1 MNITGINFKFTMIS
15 ISEDHTFDH
24 TSEWDMPFEG
34 DDLVITEIVREE
46 IHTKI
51 CKYPLDQEIISQ
63 FKALI
68 DKYGITDWAGKTPSS
83 PKIIEPG
90 KSGTV
95 RILTLRYDDGTESGI
110 TFREADGNTG
120 NEASSEFSKL
130 LFDLTKDD
138 KKLSEEVTYPT
149 LKECRNLKEKHGP
162 VVAVETSS
170 FSSGMMYNSNVW
182 YRQLI
187 EKIADKEG
195 FVRVTLRRQQGNLP
209 EQTDTKEVASDIL
222 DKVQEI
228 SDKENLPVWH
238 YTAIDPSIPPE
249 VVVMDY
255 SASSNINVYYDDTL
269 ITGAP
274 KIKRTIGESACKMG
288 GKEVDKAISE
298 LIKECVAASGANIEV
313 STANPYLAPATQ
325 GGMPVTPSAV
335 NGFMGMGMFMSMNQ
349 AKRTP
354 APDTSEPA
362 PSGPWDCPCGKTG
375 NTGKF
380 CPECG
385 NPRC

>member
-1 MNITGINFKFTMIS
+1 MTITGINFKFTMIS

-95 RILTLRYDDGTESGI
+95 RLLTLRYDDGTESGI

-187 EKIADKEG
+187 EKIPDKEG

-222 DKVQEI
+222 TKVQEI

-238 YTAIDPSIPPE
+238 YAAIDPSIPPE
-249 VVVMDY
+249 YVVMDY

-269 ITGAP
+269 ISGAP

-349 AKRTP
+349 AKQTP

-380 CPECG
+380 CPECA

>member
-1 MNITGINFKFTMIS
+1 MNITGINFKFTLIN

-24 TSEWDMPFEG
+24 TTEWDIPFEG
-34 DDLVITEIVREE
+34 EDAVITKIVRDTNQTEVY
-46 IHTKI
+46 
-51 CKYPLDQEIISQ
+51 KYPLDQENVSQ
-63 FKALI
+63 IKALI
-68 DKYGITDWAGKTPSS
+68 DKYGITDWAGKTPAP

-90 KSGTV
+90 NYGNFYL
-95 RILTLRYDDGTESGI
+95 LTLRSDDGTESEI

-120 NEASSEFSKL
+120 KEASSEISKL
-130 LFDLTKDD
+130 LFDLNKDD
-138 KKLSEEVTYPT
+138 KKLSEETVYPT

-182 YRQLI
+182 YRQFI
-187 EKIADKEG
+187 EKIPDKEG

-228 SDKENLPVWH
+228 SDKENLPVWN

-249 VVVMDY
+249 YVVMDY
-255 SASSNINVYYDDTL
+255 SSSSNINVYYDDSL
-269 ITGAP
+269 ISGAP

-313 STANPYLAPATQ
+313 STVNPFLAPATA
-325 GGMPVTPSAV
+325 GGTADTPGAMPQ
-335 NGFMGMGMFMSMNQ
+335 FMGMGMFMSMNQ
-349 AKRTP
+349 TQQTP
-354 APDTSEPA
+354 ADASKPA
-362 PSGPWDCPCGKTG
+362 PTGPWDCKCGQKG

-385 NPRC
+385 GPRC

>member
-1 MNITGINFKFTMIS
+1 MNITGINFKSTMIS

-68 DKYGITDWAGKTPSS
+68 DKYGINDWAGKTPSS

-95 RILTLRYDDGTESGI
+95 RILTLRYDDGTESEI
-110 TFREADGNTG
+110 TFREVDGNTG

-149 LKECRNLKEKHGP
+149 LKECRNFKEKHGP

-182 YRQLI
+182 FTQNIMRI
-187 EKIADKEG
+187 PDKEG
-195 FVRVTLRRQQGNLP
+195 FVRVTLKRKQGNLP
-209 EQTDTKEVASDIL
+209 EQTDTKDVASDIFT
-222 DKVQEI
+222 KVQEI
-228 SDKENLPVWH
+228 SDRENIPVWN
-238 YTAIDPSIPPE
+238 YAAIDPSTPPE
-249 VVVMDY
+249 YVVMDY
-255 SASSNINVYYDDTL
+255 SASSSLSIYYDDSL

-274 KIKRTIGESACKMG
+274 KIKRTIGEAACKMG
-288 GKEVDKAISE
+288 GKEVDQTLTK
-298 LIKECVAASGANIEV
+298 LINECVSQSGAKIEISSV
-313 STANPYLAPATQ
+313 NPYLATVSDGASGT
-325 GGMPVTPSAV
+325 MT
-335 NGFMGMGMFMSMNQ
+335 GFMGMGMAMPTGMNAAQQ
-349 AKRTP
+349 AP
-354 APDTSEPA
+354 ADNTSSDA
-362 PSGPWDCPCGKTG
+362 SGSTWNCKCGQTG
-375 NTGKF
+375 LTSKF

-385 NPRC
+385 NPRS